1 MSSNIKHCHPPL
13 LQCKEAIEQA
23 RQEVADMIHAQP
35 DEIFFTA
42 SGSESDHWAIWGARA
57 VQCSSHE
64 ASHVPHIVTS
74 SIEHPA
80 VLQYLQALAT
90 QVSLHSM

>member
-1 MSSNIKHCHPPL
+1 M
-13 LQCKEAIEQA
+13 
-23 RQEVADMIHAQP
+23 VGAQP

-57 VQCSSHE
+57 VKCSSHKP
-64 ASHVPHIVTS
+64 SHIPHIVTS

-80 VLQYLQALAT
+80 VLQYLQALTA
-90 QVSLHSM
+90 QVVLYSMEHPCHNSTH